1 MNELQSYQSLDAYRS
16 HDLNIQMRT
25 SSGDTINMD
34 FSNTQ
39 SLSMQQ
45 SQQEGT
51 KSSSFS
57 FASMHSYDFQMD
69 SNGLDEQDKQEIR
82 EFMQIA
88 QPYIDDF
95 MKELESGEQ
104 HSSMSQ
110 VARSIGDIFTP
121 LNEKPE
127 ESKTFAKNGIVELID
142 SALKQLQQSEKLIS
156 ETQTFLDK
164 ILENMNSFK
173 SMLYA

>member
-25 SSGDTINMD
+25 SSGDTINMG

-39 SLSMQQ
+39 SLSMEQ
-45 SQQEGT
+45 SKEGAS

-57 FASMHSYDFQMD
+57 FASMQSYSFQMD
-69 SNGLDEQDKQEIR
+69 SNGLDEQDKQEIQ
-82 EFMQIA
+82 EFMQMA

-95 MKELESGEQ
+95 MKELESEEQ
-104 HSSMSQ
+104 HTSMSQ
-110 VARSIGDIFTP
+110 VARTVSDIFTP
-121 LNEKPE
+121 LNEKPQ
-127 ESKTFAKNGIVELID
+127 ESKDFAKQGIVDLID
-142 SALKQLQQSEKLIS
+142 NALKQLQQSEKLIG
-156 ETQTFLDK
+156 ETRTFLDK
-164 ILENMNSFK
+164 ILENMNSFE